1 MTRFFFAVIRIPTMN
16 GRTNFA
22 GKNYSLRVPQ
32 GQLKIAYQF
41 IGGNLWKFGI
51 VNAECGMGEIFLLAL
66 LG

>member
-1 MTRFFFAVIRIPTMN
+1 MN